1 VDLVTYLRA
10 QWDRVAGCTCIA
22 VGAGLAVSGAVQMS
36 RSETILSQLSYLG
49 SGAMIGLFLLV
60 LGIGLLVSAGLRDEW
75 RKLDQI
81 HAAIQ
86 SGRVEPAPELAL
98 AGEIAVTN
106 LRDAPNGASQSATLP
121 VLR

>member
-1 VDLVTYLRA
+1 MDVVTCLRA
-10 QWDRVAGCTCIA
+10 QWDRIAGCACIV
-22 VGAGLAVSGAVQMS
+22 VGAGLAVTGAVQMS

-49 SGAMIGLFLLV
+49 SGALMGLFLLV

-86 SGRVEPAPELAL
+86 SRVESAPGLTL
-98 AGEIAVTN
+98 AGEKAVAD
-106 LRDAPNGASQSATLP
+106 LRDGQNGTSQSATMR
-121 VLR
+121 VLS

>member
-1 VDLVTYLRA
+1 MDLVTFLRA
-10 QWDRVAGCTCIA
+10 QWDRVAGYTCIA

-49 SGAMIGLFLLV
+49 SGALIGLFLLV

-86 SGRVEPAPELAL
+86 SGWVESSPGLTL
-98 AGEIAVTN
+98 AGETAVAD
-106 LRDAPNGASQSATLP
+106 LRDGPNGTSRSTTMR
-121 VLR
+121 VLS